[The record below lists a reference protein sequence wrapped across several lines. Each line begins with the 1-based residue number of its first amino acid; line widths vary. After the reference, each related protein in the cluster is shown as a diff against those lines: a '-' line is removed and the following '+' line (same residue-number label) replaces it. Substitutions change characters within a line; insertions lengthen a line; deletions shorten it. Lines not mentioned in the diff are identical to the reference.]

1 MTKICKLL
9 HTFLLQILKDLADS
23 GRPFRSQLSSCKD
36 CGGSYSTL
44 KVLSCLCFPSQTEV
58 NAVKKRRNT
67 QSKRKLNCPAKIKLR
82 DILAF
87 PQFKVRLPFEMENEL
102 VHAILNNKSITSTS
116 FLQPTLSNLYCL
128 PASWLLLVLHVLLAN
143 SKRDKCIFICFV
155 LTFSY
160 CRGTGFKPDLHV
172 LVSLMV
178 SWIACKYC

>member
-1 MTKICKLL
+1 MSLWQKAPGVNGLRNKDITRILGTTGHILKIVRSLNVLTKICKLL
-9 HTFLLQILKDLADS
+9 QTFLLQILKDLADS

-44 KVLSCLCFPSQTEV
+44 KVLSCLCFPSQTAEV

-128 PASWLLLVLHVLLAN
+128 PAS
-143 SKRDKCIFICFV
+143 
-155 LTFSY
+155 
-160 CRGTGFKPDLHV
+160 
-172 LVSLMV
+172 
-178 SWIACKYC
+178 